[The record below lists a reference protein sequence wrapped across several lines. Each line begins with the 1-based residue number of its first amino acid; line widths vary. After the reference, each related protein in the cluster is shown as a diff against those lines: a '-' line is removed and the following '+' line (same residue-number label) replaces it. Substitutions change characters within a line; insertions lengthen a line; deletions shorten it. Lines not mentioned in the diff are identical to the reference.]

1 MDGTSAPVNTI
12 IFENTNFKSAPGVQ
26 RNAKTRPN
34 KLDDGS
40 VENAVMST
48 FHKPI
53 ADVLNKNDKQ
63 VSESMMQMNFN
74 KEDGSDM
81 KLDFI
86 ESEIS
91 YLTEDK
97 ATKNLG
103 LPRSMH
109 AITNSNTTISPSTAD
124 ALNMKIASVKKVWE
138 TMPTVTEHA
147 VGQDD
152 NSSFPPSFGA
162 DPNSLDPSGAFSKG
176 TDTPDD
182 NHEVYSPSPNQAA
195 SNNTTNVCKVRCNFY
210 TYKTRK
216 KFLFIF
222 R

>member
-1 MDGTSAPVNTI
+1 MEDGC
-12 IFENTNFKSAPGVQ
+12 
-26 RNAKTRPN
+26 
-34 KLDDGS
+34 
-40 VENAVMST
+40 VESSVMSN
-48 FHKPI
+48 FNKPI
-53 ADVLNKNDKQ
+53 ADVLNKNEKQ
-63 VSESMMQMNFN
+63 TAESMMQINFN

-97 ATKNLG
+97 TSKNLG

-138 TMPTVTEHA
+138 NMATVAEH
-147 VGQDD
+147 GQDD
-152 NSSFPPSFGA
+152 NSSFPSSFGA
-162 DPNSLDPSGAFSKG
+162 DPNSLDPSNAFSKG
-176 TDTPDD
+176 ADTPDD

-195 SNNTTNVCKVRCNFY
+195 SNNTTNVCKV
-210 TYKTRK
+210 KI
-216 KFLFIF
+216 IF
-222 R
+222 N

>member
-1 MDGTSAPVNTI
+1 MEDGCVDTS
-12 IFENTNFKSAPGVQ
+12 
-26 RNAKTRPN
+26 
-34 KLDDGS
+34 
-40 VENAVMST
+40 VMSN
-48 FHKPI
+48 FNKPI

-63 VSESMMQMNFN
+63 SSEAMMQINFN
-74 KEDGSDM
+74 KEDGADM
-81 KLDFI
+81 KLDFM

-97 ATKNLG
+97 TSKNVG

-109 AITNSNTTISPSTAD
+109 TITSSNTTISPSTAD

-138 TMPTVTEHA
+138 NMATVVEHA

-152 NSSFPPSFGA
+152 TTSFTSSFGA
-162 DPNSLDPSGAFSKG
+162 DPNGLDPSNAFTKG

-195 SNNTTNVCKVRCNFY
+195 SNSTTNVCKVN
-210 TYKTRK
+210 
-216 KFLFIF
+216 
-222 R
+222 